1 MIEAACM
8 CRLKEVTTVNRTFK
22 VADIKYK
29 YIQNVIDAAEK
40 CDLID
45 KIVLFGSSIE
55 TYCKEESD
63 IDLAIFGNQT
73 EYKALRSKQYDEFT
87 NQIYSFDDSGQS
99 CDLLYFKSGKQYSGL
114 IMDSI
119 NNGELLYSRT

>member
-1 MIEAACM
+1 M
-8 CRLKEVTTVNRTFK
+8 CKIKEITINNRTFK
-22 VADIKYK
+22 VADIKHK
-29 YIQNVIDAAEK
+29 YIQNVIDAAQK

-45 KIVLFGSSIE
+45 RIVLFGSSIE
-55 TYCKEESD
+55 TRCKKDSD

-73 EYKALRSKQYDEFT
+73 EYKALRSKKYDEFS

-99 CDLLYFKSGKQYSGL
+99 YDLLYFKSGKQYDGL

-119 NNGELLYSRT
+119 NNGELIYARK